1 MSDVTLDAAEA
12 ARNLLIEIEALC
24 RDARRLVASAD
35 LLFAATDSFG
45 RGLVEGRPPDGRDLL
60 ERYGR
65 AVEALSA
72 SSGAL
77 LGFEAGLESLRFAF
91 TDEPEPNARLR
102 ARALDELR
110 AHLARRR
117 AHAPAR

>member
-1 MSDVTLDAAEA
+1 MPDTTLDAAEA
-12 ARNLLIEIEALC
+12 ARNLLIEVEAFC
-24 RDARRLVASAD
+24 RDARRVVTTAD
-35 LLFAATDSFG
+35 LLSHAATSFG

-77 LGFEAGLESLRFAF
+77 LGFKAALESLRFAF
-91 TDEPEPNARLR
+91 TDEPEPDARIR

-110 AHLARRR
+110 VTGTVCA
-117 AHAPAR
+117 